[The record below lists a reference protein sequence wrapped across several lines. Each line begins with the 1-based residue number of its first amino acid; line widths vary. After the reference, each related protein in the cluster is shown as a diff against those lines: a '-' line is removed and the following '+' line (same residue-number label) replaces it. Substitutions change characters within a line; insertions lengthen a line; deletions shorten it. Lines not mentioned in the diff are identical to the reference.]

1 MRHPPSKR
9 PDARETLPRVSLEA
23 AKILRILAT
32 EIVRAA
38 QNKMHIVLHA
48 GAHATDEDRLVN
60 CLLKNSAHLDAVGTA
75 VPDPETYRNML
86 RDTIAAAT
94 DQSADPAAM
103 AEAGDALL
111 RVLVRSDNVD
121 RLVISN
127 ESFFGT
133 HKMAVKRMFY
143 PASCARLE
151 AMRQL
156 FPDDTI
162 ELFFAVRNPATF
174 MPALLEITNFNSIE
188 DLFRG
193 YDPLSFRWSELFE
206 RIRAQ
211 IPDIPITVWC
221 NEDTPLIW
229 AELIREMAGLDPTQ
243 EIEGEYDLLAEVMT
257 ATGMKRFLA
266 YVDGHPGMTEVQK
279 RRVIAAFLDKFLD
292 DDAVEE
298 EYELEGWTDHIID
311 QMTELYEEDVFNIP
325 RVPGVNLITP

>member
-1 MRHPPSKR
+1 MQ
-9 PDARETLPRVSLEA
+9 
-23 AKILRILAT
+23 II
-32 EIVRAA
+32 
-38 QNKMHIVLHA
+38 LHA
-48 GAHATDEDRLVN
+48 GAHVTDEDRLVT
-60 CLLKNSAHLDAVGTA
+60 CLLKNAEHLEAIGTV
-75 VPDPETYRNML
+75 VPEPESYRNML

-94 DQSADPAAM
+94 DSAAPPDLGQNLRNALLPS
-103 AEAGDALL
+103 GDA
-111 RVLVRSDNVD
+111 D

-127 ESFFGT
+127 DSFFGT

-151 AMRQL
+151 ALRQL
-156 FPDDTI
+156 LPDDHV
-162 ELFFAVRNPATF
+162 ELFFAVRSPASF
-174 MPALLEITNFNSIE
+174 MPALLEITNFNSIG

-229 AELIREMAGLDPTQ
+229 AELIREMGGLDPTQ
-243 EIEGEYDLLAEVMT
+243 EIEGEYDLLQEIMSEG
-257 ATGMKRFLA
+257 GMKRFLS
-266 YVDGHPGMTEVQK
+266 YVDSHPGMTEVQK
-279 RRVIAAFLDKFLD
+279 RRVIAAFMDKFVD

-298 EYELEGWTDHIID
+298 EYELAEWTVDIVD

-325 RVPGVNLITP
+325 RVPGVTLITP

>member
-1 MRHPPSKR
+1 MQ
-9 PDARETLPRVSLEA
+9 
-23 AKILRILAT
+23 II
-32 EIVRAA
+32 
-38 QNKMHIVLHA
+38 LHA
-48 GAHATDEDRLVN
+48 GAHATDEDRLVT
-60 CLLKNSAHLDAVGTA
+60 CLLKNAEHLEAIGTV
-75 VPDPETYRNML
+75 VPEPESYRNML

-94 DQSADPAAM
+94 DGAAPPDLGQNLRN
-103 AEAGDALL
+103 ALLPSGDA
-111 RVLVRSDNVD
+111 D

-127 ESFFGT
+127 DSFFGT

-151 AMRQL
+151 ALRQL
-156 FPDDTI
+156 LPDDHV
-162 ELFFAVRNPATF
+162 ELFFAVRNPASF
-174 MPALLEITNFNSIE
+174 MPALLEITNFNSIG

-229 AELIREMAGLDPTQ
+229 AELIREMGGLDPTQ
-243 EIEGEYDLLAEVMT
+243 EIEGEYDLLQEIMSEG
-257 ATGMKRFLA
+257 GMKRFLS
-266 YVDGHPGMTEVQK
+266 YVDSHPGMTEVQK
-279 RRVIAAFLDKFLD
+279 RRVIAAFMDKFVD

-298 EYELEGWTDHIID
+298 EYELAEWTVDIVD

-325 RVPGVNLITP
+325 RVPGVTLITP

>member
-1 MRHPPSKR
+1 MQ
-9 PDARETLPRVSLEA
+9 
-23 AKILRILAT
+23 II
-32 EIVRAA
+32 
-38 QNKMHIVLHA
+38 LHA
-48 GAHATDEDRLVN
+48 GAHVTDENRLVT
-60 CLLKNSAHLDAVGTA
+60 CLLKNAVHLDAIGTS
-75 VPDPETYRNML
+75 VPEPESYRILL

-94 DQSADPAAM
+94 DGGASP
-103 AEAGDALL
+103 EAGDALRNAL
-111 RVLVRSDNVD
+111 VLKEEVD

-127 ESFFGT
+127 DSFFGT

-143 PASCARLE
+143 PASCSRLE

-156 FPDDTI
+156 FPEDQL

-229 AELIREMAGLDPTQ
+229 AELIREMGGLDPTQ
-243 EIEGEYDLLAEVMT
+243 HIEGEYDLLEEIMT
-257 ATGMKRFLA
+257 ETGMKRFLA
-266 YVDGHPGMTEVQK
+266 YVESHPGMTEVQK
-279 RRVIAAFLDKFLD
+279 RRVIAAFLDKFVD

-298 EYELEGWTDHIID
+298 EYELDGWTSEIID